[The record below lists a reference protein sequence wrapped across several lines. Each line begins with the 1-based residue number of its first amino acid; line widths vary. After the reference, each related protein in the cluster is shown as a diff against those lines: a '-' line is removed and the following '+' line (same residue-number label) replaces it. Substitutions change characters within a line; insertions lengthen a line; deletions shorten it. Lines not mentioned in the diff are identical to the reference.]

1 MRLFI
6 IILFMRWKRY
16 DESWKSIENSVD
28 IRLFLM
34 SEFWSKRKGVYAFSG
49 AKFEVML
56 TELCF

>member
-1 MRLFI
+1 
-6 IILFMRWKRY
+6 MRWKRY